1 MEGKRVRRARKRR
14 FRFFALSRKSAL
26 AISIVSILLFFPS
39 LSPATSPVSCSPSGL
54 LAQIQMVHEQADYIL
69 SSQTG
74 TGAIKLAPDSRDIIP
89 YFSNIAAVGLI
100 RAYRLT
106 GDPAYLQAARRW
118 LDWYSARQNREIDRY
133 GIKGTIYNFKILDDG
148 SEVPTYDYDSSDAY
162 AATYLWALYE
172 YFLAS
177 NDLSYLM
184 QRKENIDLAV
194 NAILSTMDRDNL
206 TYARPGF
213 RIKYLMDN
221 CEVYRGLYSA
231 GRMLSALGDD
241 SGVKLVEKAEAV
253 RRSILSTFLRGRG
266 YFAWA
271 LSATVNLSNLYPDLM
286 ANFWPVIMGVVDG
299 NSSVAQKLFEI
310 LKSYNYWD
318 LSVSESSAAMSS
330 AYFSY
335 LVGRSNVT
343 QLLLTRAAALYPRN
357 EWPWHVAEAA
367 WTILSFYHFGV
378 DGGLVVSSSEVEES
392 RGRVSLSLALGGYSN
407 GTVRIF
413 VPINSKGIEV
423 AYNGVRLEEAG
434 RARLVSFG
442 LDRYLEILN
451 VGPGDRV
458 TVLLLLDLTDSSTGT
473 PRRPSVEESLPS
485 DSSTGELAKRLLDPK
500 VLFELV
506 ALASLLLALFA
517 IKRRRARTNR
527 LSGSSSG
534 G

>member
-1 MEGKRVRRARKRR
+1 VRERR

-26 AISIVSILLFFPS
+26 AISIASILVFFPS

-54 LAQIQMVHEQADYIL
+54 LAQIQMVREQADYIL

-106 GDPAYLQAARRW
+106 GDPAYLQAARMW

-184 QRKENIDLAV
+184 QRKENMDLAV
-194 NAILSTMDRDNL
+194 NAILSTMDRDSL
-206 TYARPGF
+206 TYARPDL
-213 RIKYLMDN
+213 RTKYLMDN

-241 SGVKLVEKAEAV
+241 SGVELVEKAEAV
-253 RRSILSTFLRGRG
+253 RRSILSTFLRRRG

-271 LSATVNLSNLYPDLM
+271 QSATVNLSNFYPDLM
-286 ANFWPVIMGVVDG
+286 ANFWPVIMEVVDG

-318 LSVSESSAAMSS
+318 LSVSKSSAAMSS

-392 RGRVSLSLALGGYSN
+392 RGRVSLSFALGGYSN

-423 AYNGVRLEEAG
+423 VYNGVRLEEAG
-434 RARLVSFG
+434 RARLVSLG

-458 TVLLLLDLTDSSTGT
+458 TVTLLLDIT
-473 PRRPSVEESLPS
+473 